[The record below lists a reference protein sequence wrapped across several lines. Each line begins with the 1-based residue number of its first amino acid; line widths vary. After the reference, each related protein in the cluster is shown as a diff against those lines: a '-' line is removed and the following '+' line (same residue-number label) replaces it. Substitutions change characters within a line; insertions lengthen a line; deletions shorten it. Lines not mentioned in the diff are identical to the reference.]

1 MHIAIDARL
10 NAYRIG
16 GIAQYTQQLLTALAE
31 IAPAVRFTALEH
43 RKQRRPIVQGAN
55 VRVRR
60 LWTPPHHRWEQ
71 LSLPVELA
79 SLRPDILHSPDFI
92 PPMRWR
98 GPVVITVHDLAFLR
112 YPEILDGDARRFYG
126 QIAAATRRADGI
138 IAVSHS
144 TAADI
149 TALLGVPSSRIT
161 VIHEAAAPQFRL
173 VPVAPDTTRSFN
185 GIQVRSKRF
194 ALFVGTLEPR
204 KNLTTLLDAL
214 ALCREY
220 ADSPRLVIT
229 GARGWLDAPI
239 FAQVKALGLEPL
251 VQFIGPVDQQALV
264 WLYNAALFYVNPEL
278 YSGFGLPVLEA
289 MQCGTPVV
297 AADTSALPEVVG
309 DAGLLVRPLDVDGWA
324 AVLQRLWHD
333 DDLRFDL
340 RLRGLAQAARFTWE
354 QAAYQTLALYRE
366 VAG

>member
-1 MHIAIDARL
+1 M
-10 NAYRIG
+10 
-16 GIAQYTQQLLTALAE
+16 
-31 IAPAVRFTALEH
+31 
-43 RKQRRPIVQGAN
+43 
-55 VRVRR
+55 
-60 LWTPPHHRWEQ
+60 
-71 LSLPVELA
+71 
-79 SLRPDILHSPDFI
+79 
-92 PPMRWR
+92 
-98 GPVVITVHDLAFLR
+98 
-112 YPEILDGDARRFYG
+112 
-126 QIAAATRRADGI
+126 
-138 IAVSHS
+138 
-144 TAADI
+144 
-149 TALLGVPSSRIT
+149 
-161 VIHEAAAPQFRL
+161 
-173 VPVAPDTTRSFN
+173 
-185 GIQVRSKRF
+185 
-194 ALFVGTLEPR
+194 
-204 KNLTTLLDAL
+204 
-214 ALCREY
+214 
-220 ADSPRLVIT
+220 IT